1 MSNSFRI
8 RTTPGVDKSINVLID
23 QEFEYLEILSLKIL
37 QSDIYARPCS
47 DYGVVVGRVSVNNGF
62 GIPNAKISIFV
73 PLTPEDELNP
83 IISSIYPYKNLRT
96 LNDDGYRYNLLPY
109 VKSYTG
115 HVPTGTFF
123 TREDVLTD
131 TTLIEV
137 YDKYYR
143 YTTTTNDS
151 GDFMIFGV
159 PVGSQTIIFDIDLSD
174 IGEFSLSPQD
184 LIRMGV
190 ATSSQV
196 SGTKFKSSTNLNEL
210 PQIINIKKTVQVV
223 PLWGQPETC
232 TLGISRTDFDLSSD
246 SNGVKG
252 ITINPTAIFMGSIIS
267 TSDEQYVKKNGKPT
281 LNSGSLCD
289 LTSGPGEILAIRQTI
304 FKDSTGKPI
313 LETVDLE
320 QGGQVIDENGTWLLD
335 VPMNLDY
342 VTTNEFGEQVLSNDP
357 KIGIPTKAKYRFK
370 VKWNQS
376 PSLSEPTKRGYFLVP
391 NIREHGWISSNSNP
405 LSDYSSLPE
414 SNYQRAIKSYSF
426 SLDWNDYGSVLDSN
440 GNIDTIGVQMIQD
453 AIDCTDTFYLMQY
466 NKVYTVSQMIDQYRN
481 GFLPSRFTGIKNILN
496 SECSSDTNKFPT
508 NDTVFGFDLI
518 FFLFYIAL
526 FLFRPI
532 LITLVP
538 VVHILAFALFLI
550 GLVLSIVVI
559 ILTFFV
565 LVVLVII
572 QFILYG
578 LCAVSLGSYCKSVD
592 FQGTINGAKD
602 IVDFLLNVWKKL
614 LNIKIPNISYPE
626 CNLCDCGEAGNLTNL
641 PSSND
646 SGVDTSTAQN
656 TIAESGGNSLLSQFE
671 LSVFYKI
678 HKKYPNG
685 ALNPNYSDDSHYE
698 SIMGGYGLG
707 SDLND
712 NLTQISRVPQITPYL
727 PPPNE
732 TNSNDTHYFT
742 DSLPLHERL
751 NLFNNKSKY
760 FNHDIVTNPGGGVNR
775 IKVSFANDLPTN
787 NGKFHYDN
795 VIAIVCQPNAASIL
809 TPGSL
814 ISFQDLG
821 LSKDINVKG
830 TVGLNNQFGT
840 NSITGTPINTYLNFL
855 PIPITADTSTLSTSL
870 PTYTT
875 NLYNQITPANISLDY
890 ADFNNPGVNITTSYD
905 IIQGLGVKV
914 KKLPKKPNTPPQS
927 EISIVY
933 TGTCNYAKFPMD
945 VEYFQVITAMTYS
958 NYSGL
963 CNTSLTTPSFS
974 NMSLFNRFLNND
986 MMFYR
991 TAHNNSWGQEYWFL
1005 DLNTLIKPI
1014 NYFNNVEKQIV
1025 AFLVRGVDPNSER
1038 VSCTYDLSMLFGY
1051 DFPTNAQTNNNFL
1064 VSGKYKLNQPIK
1076 GGYTN
1081 VRHTITTNDT
1091 IDVISNERLFHNSFS
1106 FSASTSGLKFNF
1118 SGFNSN
1124 LVSQYSHLDSSNLS
1138 FKPGNDLN
1146 TFNPQL
1152 SPWVGTTG
1160 NVLRNKNGV
1169 FNQTPII
1176 SYYAY
1181 NGNGNTSGYNG
1192 FTTQWDYVGSDHGG
1206 SIDYRYYG
1214 VVIPSYPGNNNST
1227 TSLNPIST
1235 PVRGY
1240 FDNEIIEGGS
1250 FMFQYIQFWYYLAA
1264 QNKSLQDNIQAIYYS
1279 PRYSTGTT
1287 INFSD
1292 STKIVMRS
1300 DRLPTSSVL
1309 QDNINNSFL
1318 LHSNSNFAIFKLS
1331 DNGTSTPA
1339 NGTSGGYGL
1348 SNGTATQDYMSG
1360 ATNPIPKS
1368 INTAVES
1375 FSCGNMAP
1383 LGCYYINPNGEFGVQ
1398 PKSDGCWIAPGG
1410 KQDFDGGCYVLI
1422 TTIFASMLRDIELIV
1437 EWAARIQIIFGACR
1451 NVFSHSFTNNWINGS
1466 LYAFA
1471 FKNYV
1476 TYDKNNKPQHTFCSD
1491 IVVLHPTT
1499 NNFFYRSSPYDD
1511 INSEFPGANYYH
1523 SNGNSNN
1530 LLFPTTLLDM
1540 GPRNNYMQEL
1550 VMSDQYD
1557 GYVMNKMGTTTYGDV
1572 TELLNLFIIS
1582 RLVTTSFL
1590 QELTGIQGASIF
1602 SYFSNAN
1609 LFGDGDYSQSISINS
1624 ELGVAPFEASNY
1636 LDLDPVTTGTT
1647 LTTGIG
1653 TYNPQDPIY
1662 IQPNADSQAIVFGV
1676 FYDSDTQLRDF
1687 ITPKRTIINSSVI
1700 VGNTNCAFN
1709 NFTVFNQVVPFYQW
1723 SIEPAVSIF
1732 GGQQNGW
1739 NTGGSPFFSH
1749 KYQELDRLN
1758 PTSEYFRTTDVSHTS
1773 NFKGYIY
1780 SVKETTLNI
1789 ITPTGSFV
1797 PNYGF
1802 SENNPAYGSW
1812 SQNSSG
1818 NGAVTSGAPFHFYFG
1833 LKIGKSAFDRFATKW
1848 LDTETTIY

>member
-37 QSDIYARPCS
+37 QSDVYARPCS

-62 GIPNAKISIFV
+62 GLPNSKISIFV

-83 IISSIYPYKNLRT
+83 VISSIYPYKNLRT

-159 PVGSQTIIFDIDLSD
+159 PVGSQTIIVDIDLSD

-184 LIRMGV
+184 LIRMGA

-246 SNGVKG
+246 SNGIKG

-289 LTSGPGEILAIRQTI
+289 LTTGPGEILAIRQTI
-304 FKDSTGKPI
+304 FKDNTGKPI

-357 KIGIPTKAKYRFK
+357 KIGIPTKSKYRFK

-391 NIREHGWISSNSNP
+391 NIREHGWVNNNSNP
-405 LSDYSSLPE
+405 LSNYNSLPE

-440 GNIDTIGVQMIQD
+440 GNIDSIGVQMIQD

-466 NKVYTVSQMIDQYRN
+466 NKVYTVSQMIDQYRK

-538 VVHILAFALFLI
+538 TVHILAFSLWII

-559 ILTFFV
+559 IITF
-565 LVVLVII
+565 VVLIVMVII
-572 QFILYG
+572 QIILWVICG
-578 LCAVSLGSYCKSVD
+578 LTFGGTCKSLD
-592 FQGTINGAKD
+592 FQGTIDGAKD
-602 IVDFLLNVWKKL
+602 IVDFLLNAWKKL
-614 LNIKIPNISYPE
+614 LNLKIPNISYPE
-626 CNLCDCGEAGNLTNL
+626 CNLCECGDAGNLNNL
-641 PSSND
+641 PSSD
-646 SGVDTSTAQN
+646 STGLDTNTAQN
-656 TIAESGGNSLLSQFE
+656 TISEGGGNSLLTQFE
-671 LSVFYKI
+671 ESVFYKI
-678 HKKYPNG
+678 HKKNSNG
-685 ALNPNYSDDSHYE
+685 TPNPNYSDDSHYE

-707 SDLND
+707 TVLND
-712 NLTQISRVPQITPYL
+712 NLTQMSRVPQITPYL
-727 PPPNE
+727 PPPQD
-732 TNSNDTHYFT
+732 TNSYNPHYFT

-760 FNHDIVTNPGGGVNR
+760 FDHDIVTNPGGGVNR

-787 NGKFHYDN
+787 NGKYHYDN

-814 ISFQDLG
+814 ISFQDLF
-821 LSKDINVKG
+821 LSNDINSKG
-830 TVGLNNQFGT
+830 VIGVNNQFGT
-840 NSITGTPINTYLNFL
+840 NGITGTPINTHSNML
-855 PIPITADTSTLSTSL
+855 PTPITADTSTLSVNL
-870 PTYTT
+870 PTYKI
-875 NLYNQITPANISLDY
+875 NLFNQVIPANISVDY
-890 ADFNNPGVNITTSYD
+890 ADFSNPGNNLNTNYD

-914 KKLPKKPNTPPQS
+914 TKLPKKPNTAPQS
-927 EISIVY
+927 EISLVY

-986 MMFYR
+986 MMFY
-991 TAHNNSWGQEYWFL
+991 TSYSYVDSDGNHIDNSVGVDYWPL
-1005 DLNTLIKPI
+1005 HGNVLLKPI
-1014 NYFNNVEKQIV
+1014 DYFQKVEKQIV
-1025 AFLVRGVDPNSER
+1025 AFLVRGVDPNSDR
-1038 VSCTYDLSMLFGY
+1038 VSCEYDLSVLFGKN
-1051 DFPTNAQTNNNFL
+1051 FNNGPKI
-1064 VSGKYKLNQPIK
+1064 SGKYKLNQPIK

-1081 VRHTITTNDT
+1081 VRHTISTNNT
-1091 IDVISNERLFHNSFS
+1091 VDVISNQSLFYNSFS
-1106 FSASTSGLKFNF
+1106 FSASTGGQKFNF

-1124 LVSQYSHLDSSNLS
+1124 LVSQYSHLDGSNLT
-1138 FKPGNDLN
+1138 FKPGNDPN

-1152 SPWVGTTG
+1152 SFWVSDTG
-1160 NVLRNKNGV
+1160 NVLRNKNGN
-1169 FNQTPII
+1169 FGTTGIATNIHNN
-1176 SYYAY
+1176 SY
-1181 NGNGNTSGYNG
+1181 GSNG
-1192 FTTQWDYVGSDHGG
+1192 FTTQWDWVGHEG
-1206 SIDYRYYG
+1206 IYPYYG
-1214 VVIPSYPGNNNST
+1214 VITPSYPGNNNST
-1227 TSLNPIST
+1227 TIINSIAT

-1240 FDNEIIEGGS
+1240 FANEIIEGGS
-1250 FMFQYIQFWYYLAA
+1250 FMFQKINYYFYLA
-1264 QNKSLQDNIQAIYYS
+1264 NVHLSLQNTIKAIYYS

-1318 LHSNSNFAIFKLS
+1318 LHSNSNFSIYKIS
-1331 DNGTSTPA
+1331 DDGTSTPS

-1348 SNGTATQDYMSG
+1348 SNGTGTQDYMSG
-1360 ATNPIPKS
+1360 STNPIPKS

-1398 PKSDGCWIAPGG
+1398 DKSDTCWKAPGG
-1410 KQDFDGGCYVLI
+1410 EQDFDGGCYVLI
-1422 TTIFASMLRDIELIV
+1422 TTMFVSLFRDIELII

-1451 NVFSHSFTNNWINGS
+1451 NVFSHLFTNNWINGS

-1491 IVVLHPTT
+1491 IVMLHPTT
-1499 NNFFYRSSPYDD
+1499 NNFFYRSSPYNDV
-1511 INSEFPGANYYH
+1511 NSEFPGANYYH
-1523 SNGNSNN
+1523 NNGNTNN

-1590 QELTGIQGASIF
+1590 QELAGIQGASIF

-1687 ITPKRTIINSSVI
+1687 ITPKRTIINSSVV

-1709 NFTVFNQVVPFYQW
+1709 NFTVFNQRVPFYQW

-1739 NTGGSPFFSH
+1739 DTGTSPFFSY

-1780 SVKETTLNI
+1780 SVKETMLNI

-1797 PNYGF
+1797 SNYGF

-1812 SQNSSG
+1812 SQNSAG
-1818 NGAVTSGAPFHFYFG
+1818 NNTVTSGAPFHFYFG

-1848 LDTETTIY
+1848 LDTEITIY